1 MGGLADDL
9 KAMRE
14 NGVARIE
21 LHENGTI
28 KHVEFAGVS
37 EAGQG
42 GSSID
47 PRPPVGQSPNALDQP
62 ARKKPDAIRDVVL
75 AELPALE
82 PDANDFPPA
91 VIEEV
96 EDAPQV

>member
-28 KHVEFAGVS
+28 KHVEFSGAREQEPIEVGI
-37 EAGQG
+37 G
-42 GSSID
+42 
-47 PRPPVGQSPNALDQP
+47 PRAPVPASPNAMDQP
-62 ARKKPDAIRDVVL
+62 PRRKPDAIRDVVL

-91 VIEEV
+91 VVEET
-96 EDAPQV
+96 DAPQV